1 VLALAAGLTLVEL
14 GSDCP
19 PGGLLAFGSCATVR
33 PFAIGV
39 LLLAAA
45 LYVTGLSGVLAWTTG
60 LRRRGVADARA
71 ARDWYLLA
79 AGVGLL
85 IAPLLAFTIVAALR

>member
-1 VLALAAGLTLVEL
+1 VVEL

-19 PGGLLAFGSCATVR
+19 SGGPLAFGSCAAVR

-39 LLLAAA
+39 LLLAAV
-45 LYVTGLSGVLAWTTG
+45 LYVTGLSGVLAWTSG

-85 IAPLLAFTIVAALR
+85 VAPLLAFTVVSALR

>member
-1 VLALAAGLTLVEL
+1 M
-14 GSDCP
+14 
-19 PGGLLAFGSCATVR
+19 R

-39 LLLAAA
+39 LLLAAT
-45 LYVTGLSGVLAWTTG
+45 LYVIGLSGVLAWTTG

-85 IAPLLAFTIVAALR
+85 VAPLLAFTVVSALR